1 MKNTRN
7 LELRHRRHTSFKTR
21 LIRIFMNFSN
31 LLDIDRLHM
40 TFLERYASQS
50 FLFLLLV
57 VGDGDGRQDKLKL
70 KWIVVGD
77 GGVCLHDAA
86 VADRHHGHGPVM
98 RDTCHTV
105 TSVTLAV
112 APWHLH
118 PGLWHSSQLLVT
130 PSSRDVIANNKQ
142 KPDNEVKLQP

>member
-21 LIRIFMNFSN
+21 LIRIFINFPN

-40 TFLERYASQS
+40 MFLERYASELLKVKMRPS
-50 FLFLLLV
+50 FSLWSW
-57 VGDGDGRQDKLKL
+57 DENGRQDQLEI

-77 GGVCLHDAA
+77 GSVCVHDAA

-98 RDTCHTV
+98 RDT
-105 TSVTLAV
+105 
-112 APWHLH
+112 
-118 PGLWHSSQLLVT
+118 
-130 PSSRDVIANNKQ
+130 
-142 KPDNEVKLQP
+142 

>member
-57 VGDGDGRQDKLKL
+57 VGDGDGRQDTLGMGDGDGRQDKLKL
-70 KWIVVGD
+70 KCIVVGD

-112 APWHLH
+112 AP
-118 PGLWHSSQLLVT
+118 
-130 PSSRDVIANNKQ
+130 
-142 KPDNEVKLQP
+142 